1 MSEHTLH
8 VKVVTPDG
16 VVFGHETA
24 SLVVLDTINGEEG
37 IMANHAPIIT
47 SLHIGEVKVINEEE
61 SLQETVT
68 ISGGFAEFSEN
79 QLSIVSDS
87 AERTQDI
94 DVKRA
99 EQAKE
104 RAEQAKERAEKH
116 IAAGDTD
123 DVERAQA
130 ALMRAVNRIHAVT
143 GNK

>member
-37 IMANHAPIIT
+37 IMANHSPIIT

-61 SLQETVT
+61 SYKENIT
-68 ISGGFAEFSEN
+68 ISGGFAEFSDN

-99 EQAKE
+99 E
-104 RAEQAKERAEKH
+104 RAKERAEKH
-116 IAAGDTD
+116 LAASDTSD
-123 DVERAQA
+123 TERAQA

>member
-61 SLQETVT
+61 SLQEQIT
-68 ISGGFAEFSEN
+68 ISGGFAEFSDN
-79 QLSIVSDS
+79 QLTIVSDS

-94 DVKRA
+94 DVK
-99 EQAKE
+99 

>member
-47 SLHIGEVKVINEEE
+47 SLHIGEVKIINEEE
-61 SLQETVT
+61 SFQETVT

-104 RAEQAKERAEKH
+104 RAEKH

>member
-24 SLVVLDTINGEEG
+24 SLVVLDTTNGDEG
-37 IMANHAPIIT
+37 IMANHAPIIA
-47 SLHIGEVKVINEEE
+47 SLHIGEVKIVDEEE
-61 SLQETVT
+61 GFEEIIAV
-68 ISGGFAEFSEN
+68 SGGFAEFSEN
-79 QLSIVSDS
+79 QLTIVSDS
-87 AERTQDI
+87 AERAKDI
-94 DVKRA
+94 DV
-99 EQAKE
+99 E

-116 IAAGDTD
+116 IAASDTD
-123 DVERAQA
+123 DVARAQA

>member
-37 IMANHAPIIT
+37 IMANHSPIIT

-61 SLQETVT
+61 SYTENIT
-68 ISGGFAEFSEN
+68 ISGGFAEFSDN

-99 EQAKE
+99 E
-104 RAEQAKERAEKH
+104 RAKERAEKH
-116 IAAGDTD
+116 LAASDTSD
-123 DVERAQA
+123 TERAQA

>member
-47 SLHIGEVKVINEEE
+47 SLHIGEVKVINQEENF
-61 SLQETVT
+61 QENIT

-94 DVKRA
+94 DVK
-99 EQAKE
+99 

>member
-61 SLQETVT
+61 NFQENIT

-87 AERTQDI
+87 AERSQDI
-94 DVKRA
+94 DVK
-99 EQAKE
+99 

>member
-47 SLHIGEVKVINEEE
+47 SLHIGEVKIINEEE
-61 SLQETVT
+61 GLQETVT

-104 RAEQAKERAEKH
+104 RAEKH

>member
-47 SLHIGEVKVINEEE
+47 SLHIGEVKIINEEE

-104 RAEQAKERAEKH
+104 RAEKH

>member
-47 SLHIGEVKVINEEE
+47 SLHIGEVKIINEEE

-87 AERTQDI
+87 AERSQDI
-94 DVKRA
+94 DVK
-99 EQAKE
+99 

>member
-61 SLQETVT
+61 NFQENIT

-94 DVKRA
+94 DVK
-99 EQAKE
+99 

>member
-61 SLQETVT
+61 NFQENIT
-68 ISGGFAEFSEN
+68 ISGGLQSFLKINYQSFLTVQNVRKTLTSSVLN
-79 QLSIVSDS
+79 KLKNVLKSI
-87 AERTQDI
+87 
-94 DVKRA
+94 
-99 EQAKE
+99 
-104 RAEQAKERAEKH
+104 
-116 IAAGDTD
+116 
-123 DVERAQA
+123 
-130 ALMRAVNRIHAVT
+130 
-143 GNK
+143 

>member
-104 RAEQAKERAEKH
+104 RAEKH

>member
-47 SLHIGEVKVINEEE
+47 SLHIGEVKIINEEE
-61 SLQETVT
+61 GLQETVT

-87 AERTQDI
+87 AERSQDI
-94 DVKRA
+94 DVK
-99 EQAKE
+99 

>member
-104 RAEQAKERAEKH
+104 RAEKH

-130 ALMRAVNRIHAVT
+130 ALIRAVNRIHAVT

>member
-47 SLHIGEVKVINEEE
+47 SLHIGEVKIINEEE
-61 SLQETVT
+61 SLQETIT

-94 DVKRA
+94 DVK
-99 EQAKE
+99 

>member
-94 DVKRA
+94 YVK
-99 EQAKE
+99 

>member
-87 AERTQDI
+87 AERSQDI
-94 DVKRA
+94 DVK
-99 EQAKE
+99 

>member
-61 SLQETVT
+61 NFQENIT

-104 RAEQAKERAEKH
+104 RAEKH

-123 DVERAQA
+123 DVECALA
-130 ALMRAVNRIHAVT
+130 ALMRVVNRIHAVT

>member
-8 VKVVTPDG
+8 VNVVTPDG

-47 SLHIGEVKVINEEE
+47 SLHIGEVKIINEEE

-104 RAEQAKERAEKH
+104 RAEKH

>member
-61 SLQETVT
+61 NFQENIT

-99 EQAKE
+99 EH
-104 RAEQAKERAEKH
+104 AKERAEKH

>member
-61 SLQETVT
+61 NFQENIT

-104 RAEQAKERAEKH
+104 RAEKH

-143 GNK
+143 GKK